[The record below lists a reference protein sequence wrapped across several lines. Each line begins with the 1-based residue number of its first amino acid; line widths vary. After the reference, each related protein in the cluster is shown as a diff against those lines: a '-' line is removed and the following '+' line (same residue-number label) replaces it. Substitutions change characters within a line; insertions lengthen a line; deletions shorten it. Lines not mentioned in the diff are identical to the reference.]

1 MNKDRVRVL
10 VVDDEPRYV
19 RAIQVNLEA
28 SGYEVL
34 AARNGQTAIELAAS
48 EAPDLIL
55 LDIRMPGLDGY
66 EVCRRI
72 REFSAVPIIM
82 LTAMAEDA
90 DKVKGLDIGADD
102 YVTKPFSA
110 DELLARVRSALRR
123 VELSERQAPHPT
135 FQAGDLLVDFA
146 RQRVFVCDLEVN
158 LTPTEYRLLC
168 ELVRQAG
175 RVLVPD
181 YLLEK
186 VWGMG
191 YEGENRLLWQAVHRL
206 RRKIE
211 PDPRNPQ
218 YIQTRPGLGYVFA
231 QVGAGASL
239 YSYPPKSATHF
250 KSAWHFIYQSYDKPP
265 CLGLDSSNEASSRT

>member
-1 MNKDRVRVL
+1 MNKGKVCIL
-10 VVDDEPRYV
+10 VVDDEPRYI
-19 RAIQVNLEA
+19 RAIQINLEA
-28 SGYEVL
+28 SGYEVIT
-34 AARNGQTAIELAAS
+34 ARDGQTAIELAAS
-48 EAPDLIL
+48 EEPDLVL
-55 LDIRMPGLDGY
+55 LDIRMVGLDGY

-82 LTAMAEDA
+82 LTALAEDA
-90 DKVKGLDIGADD
+90 DKVAGLDVGADD

-110 DELLARVRSALRR
+110 DELLARVRAALRR
-123 VELSERQAPHPT
+123 VELSERQDPSST
-135 FQAGDLLVDFA
+135 LQAGDLLVDLA
-146 RQRVFVCDLEVN
+146 QQRVFVRSQEVN

-175 RVLVPD
+175 RVLVPE

-211 PDPRNPQ
+211 RDPRNPQ
-218 YIQTRPGLGYVFA
+218 HIQTRPGIGYVFA
-231 QVGAGASL
+231 LPQ
-239 YSYPPKSATHF
+239 
-250 KSAWHFIYQSYDKPP
+250 
-265 CLGLDSSNEASSRT
+265 

>member
-1 MNKDRVRVL
+1 MNKGKVCIL
-10 VVDDEPRYV
+10 VVDDEPRYI
-19 RAIQVNLEA
+19 RAIQINLEA
-28 SGYEVL
+28 SGYEVIT
-34 AARNGQTAIELAAS
+34 ARDGQTAIELAAS
-48 EAPDLIL
+48 EEPDLIL
-55 LDIRMPGLDGY
+55 LDIRMVGLDGY

-82 LTAMAEDA
+82 LTALAEDT
-90 DKVKGLDIGADD
+90 DKVAGLDVGADD

-110 DELLARVRSALRR
+110 DELLARVRAVLRR
-123 VELSERQAPHPT
+123 VELSERQDPSST
-135 FQAGDLLVDFA
+135 FQAGDLLVDLA
-146 RQRVFVCDLEVN
+146 QQRVFVRSQEVN

-175 RVLVPD
+175 RVLVPE

-211 PDPRNPQ
+211 RDPRNPQ
-218 YIQTRPGLGYVFA
+218 HIQTRPGIGYVFA
-231 QVGAGASL
+231 LPQ
-239 YSYPPKSATHF
+239 
-250 KSAWHFIYQSYDKPP
+250 
-265 CLGLDSSNEASSRT
+265 

>member
-1 MNKDRVRVL
+1 MHKGKVCIL
-10 VVDDEPRYV
+10 VVDDEPRYI
-19 RAIQVNLEA
+19 RAIQINLEA
-28 SGYEVL
+28 SDYEVIT
-34 AARNGQTAIELAAS
+34 ARDGQTAIELAAS
-48 EAPDLIL
+48 EKPDLIL
-55 LDIRMPGLDGY
+55 LDIRMVGLDGY

-82 LTAMAEDA
+82 LTALAEDA
-90 DKVKGLDIGADD
+90 DKVAGLDVGADD

-110 DELLARVRSALRR
+110 DELLARVRAVLRR
-123 VELSERQAPHPT
+123 VELSEQQHPSST
-135 FQAGDLLVDFA
+135 FQAGDLLVDLA
-146 RQRVFVCDLEVN
+146 QQRVFVRSQEVN

-175 RVLVPD
+175 RVLVPE

-211 PDPRNPQ
+211 RDPRNPQ
-218 YIQTRPGLGYVFA
+218 HIQTRPGIGYVFA
-231 QVGAGASL
+231 FPQ
-239 YSYPPKSATHF
+239 
-250 KSAWHFIYQSYDKPP
+250 
-265 CLGLDSSNEASSRT
+265 

>member
-1 MNKDRVRVL
+1 MNKGKVRIL

-19 RAIQVNLEA
+19 QAIQINLEA
-28 SGYEVL
+28 SGYEML
-34 AARNGQTAIELAAS
+34 AARDGQTAIELAAT
-48 EAPDLIL
+48 EEPDLIL
-55 LDIRMPGLDGY
+55 LDIRMLGLDGY

-82 LTAMAEDA
+82 LTALAEDA

-110 DELLARVRSALRR
+110 DEILARVRAVLRR
-123 VELSERQAPHPT
+123 VELSERQNPCPT

-146 RQRVFVCDLEVN
+146 RQRVFACGQEAN

-168 ELVRQAG
+168 ELARQAG
-175 RVLVPD
+175 RVLVPE

-191 YEGENRLLWQAVHRL
+191 YEAENHLLWQAVHRL

-211 PDPRNPQ
+211 RDPRNPK
-218 YIQTRPGLGYVFA
+218 YIQTRPGIGYVFA
-231 QVGAGASL
+231 L
-239 YSYPPKSATHF
+239 P
-250 KSAWHFIYQSYDKPP
+250 
-265 CLGLDSSNEASSRT
+265 E

>member
-1 MNKDRVRVL
+1 MNKGKVCIL

-19 RAIQVNLEA
+19 RAIQINMEA
-28 SGYEVL
+28 SGYKVL
-34 AARNGQTAIELAAS
+34 AARDGQTAIELAAS
-48 EAPDLIL
+48 EEPDLIL
-55 LDIRMPGLDGY
+55 LDIRMRGLDGY
-66 EVCRRI
+66 GVCRRI

-82 LTAMAEDA
+82 LTALAEDA
-90 DKVKGLDIGADD
+90 DKVKGLDTGADD

-110 DELLARVRSALRR
+110 DELLARVRAVLRR
-123 VELSERQAPHPT
+123 VELSERQDPHPT

-146 RQRVFVCDLEVN
+146 RQRVFACGQEVN

-175 RVLVPD
+175 RVLVPE

-218 YIQTRPGLGYVFA
+218 YIQTRPGIGYVF
-231 QVGAGASL
+231 VF
-239 YSYPPKSATHF
+239 P
-250 KSAWHFIYQSYDKPP
+250 D
-265 CLGLDSSNEASSRT
+265 